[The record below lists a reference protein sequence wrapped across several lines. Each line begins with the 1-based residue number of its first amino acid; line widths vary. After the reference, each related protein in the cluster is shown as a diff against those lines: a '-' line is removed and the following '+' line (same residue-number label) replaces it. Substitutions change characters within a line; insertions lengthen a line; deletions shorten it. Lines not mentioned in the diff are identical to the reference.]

1 MAPVLRER
9 RFALH
14 LEIRQP
20 RQSTYTAPRGSS
32 VDLEG
37 KEFMATAPFMDLAE
51 VRLKVPPA
59 PG

>member
-1 MAPVLRER
+1 
-9 RFALH
+9 
-14 LEIRQP
+14 
-20 RQSTYTAPRGSS
+20 